1 MMTIMTPGSRQE
13 RWILRAGVLVLIVL
27 IWEGLCRV
35 GLASEFW
42 VSRPFLIAARLR
54 DAALSSSLWFHMGVT
69 VTETV
74 FGFLFGAM
82 AGILAGFALAR
93 WRRAHVALDP
103 YLMGL
108 YALPRVALAPLFI
121 MWFGI
126 GIPSKIMLAISIVFF
141 ILLINTYVGVQN
153 VDQDLVNAVK
163 TMGAPPRFVT
173 RRVVLPSCVPWIFS
187 GLRISMAL
195 ALTASVVGEM
205 LAAQYGLGFMLAR
218 ASGTFDTTGIFM
230 VLIVLALLAVGTYN
244 LMSRLEKRLLHW
256 RGDTITV

>member
-1 MMTIMTPGSRQE
+1 
-13 RWILRAGVLVLIVL
+13 
-27 IWEGLCRV
+27 
-35 GLASEFW
+35 
-42 VSRPFLIAARLR
+42 
-54 DAALSSSLWFHMGVT
+54 
-69 VTETV
+69 
-74 FGFLFGAM
+74 
-82 AGILAGFALAR
+82 
-93 WRRAHVALDP
+93 
-103 YLMGL
+103 LMGL
-108 YALPRVALAPLFI
+108 YSLPRVALAPLFI

-153 VDQDLVNAVK
+153 VDRDLVNAVK

-173 RRVVLPSCVPWIFS
+173 RHVVLPSCIPWIFS

-230 VLIVLALLAVGTYN
+230 VLFVLALLAIGTYN
-244 LMSRLEKRLLHW
+244 LMARLEKRLLHW
-256 RGDTITV
+256 QGEPSQI

>member
-1 MMTIMTPGSRQE
+1 MMAAGSRSE
-13 RWILRAGVLVLIVL
+13 RWILRILVLALIVG
-27 IWEGLCRV
+27 IWEGLCRT

-42 VSRPFLIAARLR
+42 VSRPFLIIDRLWEAVR
-54 DAALSSSLWFHMGVT
+54 SSVLWFHMGVT
-69 VTETV
+69 VIETV
-74 FGFLFGAM
+74 SGFLLGAL
-82 AGILAGFALAR
+82 AGTLAGFGLAR
-93 WRRAHVALDP
+93 WRRAHVALEP
-103 YLMGL
+103 YLMGV
-108 YALPRVALAPLFI
+108 YSLPRVALAPLFI

-153 VDQDLVNAVK
+153 VDRDLVNAVK

-173 RRVVLPSCVPWIFS
+173 RHVVLPSCIPWIFS

-230 VLIVLALLAVGTYN
+230 VLIVLALLAIGTYN
-244 LMSRLEKRLLHW
+244 LMARLEKRLLHW
-256 RGDTITV
+256 QGEPSQI

>member
-1 MMTIMTPGSRQE
+1 MMSAGSRSE
-13 RWILRAGVLVLIVL
+13 RWVLRLFVLALIILL
-27 IWEGLCRV
+27 WEGVCRV

-42 VSRPFLIAARLR
+42 VSRPFLIIDRLWEATR
-54 DAALSSSLWFHMGVT
+54 SSVLWFHMGVT
-69 VTETV
+69 VIETV
-74 FGFLFGAM
+74 SGFLLGAL
-82 AGILAGFALAR
+82 AGTLAGFGLAR
-93 WRRAHVALDP
+93 WRRAHVALEP
-103 YLMGL
+103 YLMGV
-108 YALPRVALAPLFI
+108 YSLPRVALAPLFI

-153 VDQDLVNAVK
+153 VDRDLVNAVK

-173 RRVVLPSCVPWIFS
+173 RHVVLPSCIPWIFS

-230 VLIVLALLAVGTYN
+230 VLIVLALLAIGTYN
-244 LMSRLEKRLLHW
+244 LMARLEKRLLHW
-256 RGDTITV
+256 QGEPSQL

>member
-1 MMTIMTPGSRQE
+1 MMSAGSRSE
-13 RWILRAGVLVLIVL
+13 RWVLRLFVLALIVL
-27 IWEGLCRV
+27 LWEGVCRV

-42 VSRPFLIAARLR
+42 VSRPFLIIDRLWEAAR
-54 DAALSSSLWFHMGVT
+54 SSVLWFHMGVT
-69 VTETV
+69 VIETV
-74 FGFLFGAM
+74 SGFLLGAL
-82 AGILAGFALAR
+82 AGTLAGFGLAR
-93 WRRAHVALDP
+93 WRRAHVALEP
-103 YLMGL
+103 YLMGV
-108 YALPRVALAPLFI
+108 YSLPRVALAPLFI

-153 VDQDLVNAVK
+153 VDRDLVNAVK

-173 RRVVLPSCVPWIFS
+173 RHVVLPSCIPWIFS

-230 VLIVLALLAVGTYN
+230 VLIVLALLAIGTYN
-244 LMSRLEKRLLHW
+244 LMARLEKRLLHW
-256 RGDTITV
+256 QGEPSQL

>member
-1 MMTIMTPGSRQE
+1 MMAPGSRSE
-13 RWILRAGVLVLIVL
+13 RWVLRLVVLALIVL
-27 IWEGLCRV
+27 VWEGLCRI
-35 GLASEFW
+35 GWASEFW
-42 VSRPFLIAARLR
+42 VSRPFLIVERLWEAVR
-54 DAALSSSLWFHMGVT
+54 STALWLHTGVT
-69 VTETV
+69 MIETV
-74 FGFLFGAM
+74 SGFLLGAL
-82 AGILAGFALAR
+82 AGTIAGFALAR
-93 WRRAHVALDP
+93 WRRAHVALEP
-103 YLMGL
+103 YLMGI
-108 YALPRVALAPLFI
+108 YSLPRVALAPLFI

-153 VDQDLVNAVK
+153 VDRDLVNAVK

-173 RRVVLPSCVPWIFS
+173 RRVVLPSCIPWIFS

-230 VLIVLALLAVGTYN
+230 VLIVLALLAIGTYN
-244 LMSRLEKRLLHW
+244 LMARLEKRLLHW
-256 RGDTITV
+256 QGETTQI

>member
-1 MMTIMTPGSRQE
+1 MMAAGSRSE
-13 RWILRAGVLVLIVL
+13 RWLLRLLVLALIVL
-27 IWEGLCRV
+27 VWEGLCRI
-35 GLASEFW
+35 GWASEFW
-42 VSRPFLIAARLR
+42 VSRPFLIVERLWEAVR
-54 DAALSSSLWFHMGVT
+54 TTTLWFNTGVT
-69 VTETV
+69 VIETV
-74 FGFLFGAM
+74 SGFLLGAL
-82 AGILAGFALAR
+82 AGTIAGFALAR
-93 WRRAHVALDP
+93 WRRAHVALEP
-103 YLMGL
+103 YLMGI
-108 YALPRVALAPLFI
+108 YSLPRVALAPLFI

-153 VDQDLVNAVK
+153 VDRDLVNAVK

-173 RRVVLPSCVPWIFS
+173 RHVVLPSCIPWIFS

-230 VLIVLALLAVGTYN
+230 VLIVLALLAIGTYN
-244 LMSRLEKRLLHW
+244 LMARLEKRLLHW
-256 RGDTITV
+256 QGETTQI

>member
-1 MMTIMTPGSRQE
+1 MMAAGSRSE
-13 RWILRAGVLVLIVL
+13 RWILRILVLALIVG
-27 IWEGLCRV
+27 IWEGLCRT

-42 VSRPFLIAARLR
+42 VSRPFLIVDRLWEAVR
-54 DAALSSSLWFHMGVT
+54 STALWFHTGVT
-69 VTETV
+69 VIETV
-74 FGFLFGAM
+74 SGFILGALT
-82 AGILAGFALAR
+82 GILAGFALAR
-93 WRRAHVALDP
+93 WRRAHVALEP
-103 YLMGL
+103 YLMGV
-108 YALPRVALAPLFI
+108 YSLPRVALAPLFI

-153 VDQDLVNAVK
+153 VDRDLVNAVK

-173 RRVVLPSCVPWIFS
+173 RHVVLPSCIPWIFS

-230 VLIVLALLAVGTYN
+230 VLIILALLAIGTYN
-244 LMSRLEKRLLHW
+244 LMARLEKRLLHW
-256 RGDTITV
+256 QGEPSQI

>member
-1 MMTIMTPGSRQE
+1 MAPGSRSE
-13 RWILRAGVLVLIVL
+13 RWVLRLVVLALIVL
-27 IWEGLCRV
+27 VWEGLCRI
-35 GLASEFW
+35 GWASEFW
-42 VSRPFLIAARLR
+42 VSRPFLIVERLWEAVR
-54 DAALSSSLWFHMGVT
+54 STALWLHTGVT
-69 VTETV
+69 MIETV
-74 FGFLFGAM
+74 SGFLLGAL
-82 AGILAGFALAR
+82 AGTIAGFALAR
-93 WRRAHVALDP
+93 WRRAHVALEP
-103 YLMGL
+103 YLMGI
-108 YALPRVALAPLFI
+108 YSLPRVALAPLFI

-153 VDQDLVNAVK
+153 VDRDLVNAVK

-173 RRVVLPSCVPWIFS
+173 RRVVLPSCIPWIFS

-230 VLIVLALLAVGTYN
+230 VLIVLALLAIGTYN
-244 LMSRLEKRLLHW
+244 LMARLEKRLLHW
-256 RGDTITV
+256 QGETTQI

>member
-1 MMTIMTPGSRQE
+1 MMTPGSRQE

-54 DAALSSSLWFHMGVT
+54 DAALSSTLWFHMGVT

-103 YLMGL
+103 YLMGV

-153 VDQDLVNAVK
+153 VDQDLVNRGQDHGRPASLRHAPGGPALLRAVDLL
-163 TMGAPPRFVT
+163 GAQDLDGPRPHRLRGGRDAGRAV
-173 RRVVLPSCVPWIFS
+173 RA
-187 GLRISMAL
+187 GLHAGPR
-195 ALTASVVGEM
+195 
-205 LAAQYGLGFMLAR
+205 LGHLR
-218 ASGTFDTTGIFM
+218 HHGIFM

>member
-1 MMTIMTPGSRQE
+1 MMSAGSRSE
-13 RWILRAGVLVLIVL
+13 RWVLRLFVLALIVL
-27 IWEGLCRV
+27 LWEGVCRV

-42 VSRPFLIAARLR
+42 VSRPFLIIDRLWGAAR
-54 DAALSSSLWFHMGVT
+54 SSVLWFHMGVT
-69 VTETV
+69 VIETV
-74 FGFLFGAM
+74 SGFLLGALG
-82 AGILAGFALAR
+82 GILAGFGLAR
-93 WRRAHVALDP
+93 WRRAHVALEP
-103 YLMGL
+103 YLMGV
-108 YALPRVALAPLFI
+108 YSLPRVALAPLFI

-153 VDQDLVNAVK
+153 VDRDLVNAVK

-173 RRVVLPSCVPWIFS
+173 WHVVLPSCIPWIFS

-230 VLIVLALLAVGTYN
+230 VLIVLALLAIGTYN
-244 LMSRLEKRLLHW
+244 LMARLEKRLLHW
-256 RGDTITV
+256 QGEPSQL

>member
-1 MMTIMTPGSRQE
+1 
-13 RWILRAGVLVLIVL
+13 
-27 IWEGLCRV
+27 
-35 GLASEFW
+35 
-42 VSRPFLIAARLR
+42 
-54 DAALSSSLWFHMGVT
+54 
-69 VTETV
+69 
-74 FGFLFGAM
+74 
-82 AGILAGFALAR
+82 
-93 WRRAHVALDP
+93 
-103 YLMGL
+103 
-108 YALPRVALAPLFI
+108 

-153 VDQDLVNAVK
+153 VDRDLVNAVK

-173 RRVVLPSCVPWIFS
+173 RHVVLPSCIPWIFS

-230 VLIVLALLAVGTYN
+230 VLIVLALLAIGTYN
-244 LMSRLEKRLLHW
+244 LMARLEKRLLHW
-256 RGDTITV
+256 QGETTQI

>member
-1 MMTIMTPGSRQE
+1 MTAGSRSE
-13 RWILRAGVLVLIVL
+13 RWILRLAVLGLIVL

-42 VSRPFLIAARLR
+42 VSRPFLIVARLWEAVR
-54 DAALSSSLWFHMGVT
+54 SSALWFHMGVT
-69 VTETV
+69 VIETV
-74 FGFLFGAM
+74 LGFLLGAL

-93 WRRAHVALDP
+93 W
-103 YLMGL
+103 
-108 YALPRVALAPLFI
+108 
-121 MWFGI
+121 I

-163 TMGAPPRFVT
+163 TMGAQPRFVT

-256 RGDTITV
+256 RGDTVSI

>member
-1 MMTIMTPGSRQE
+1 MMAAGSRSE
-13 RWILRAGVLVLIVL
+13 RWILRLLVLALIVL
-27 IWEGLCRV
+27 VWEGLCRIDW
-35 GLASEFW
+35 ASEFW
-42 VSRPFLIAARLR
+42 VSRPFLIVERLWEAVR
-54 DAALSSSLWFHMGVT
+54 STTLWFHTGVT
-69 VTETV
+69 VIETV
-74 FGFLFGAM
+74 SGFLLGAL
-82 AGILAGFALAR
+82 AGTIAGFALAR
-93 WRRAHVALDP
+93 WRRAHVALEP

-108 YALPRVALAPLFI
+108 YSLPRVALAPLFI

-153 VDQDLVNAVK
+153 VDRDLVNAVK

-173 RRVVLPSCVPWIFS
+173 RHVVLPSCIPWIFS

-230 VLIVLALLAVGTYN
+230 VLFVLALLAVGTYN
-244 LMSRLEKRLLHW
+244 LMARLEKRLLHW
-256 RGDTITV
+256 QDEPSQI

>member
-1 MMTIMTPGSRQE
+1 MT
-13 RWILRAGVLVLIVL
+13 
-27 IWEGLCRV
+27 
-35 GLASEFW
+35 
-42 VSRPFLIAARLR
+42 
-54 DAALSSSLWFHMGVT
+54 VT

-103 YLMGL
+103 YLMGV